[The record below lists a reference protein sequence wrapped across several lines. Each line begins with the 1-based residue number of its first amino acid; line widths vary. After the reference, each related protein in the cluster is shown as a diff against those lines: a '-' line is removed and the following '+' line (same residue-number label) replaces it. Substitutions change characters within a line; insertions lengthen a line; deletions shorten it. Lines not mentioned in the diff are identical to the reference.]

1 MRKLISLLTVVMV
14 ALQVMATPV
23 DVTTA
28 KIKAQ
33 QYLVNKVYAGKFM
46 TPGAANAKLIKAEM
60 GDKAQT
66 PVYYIFNT
74 ATTFVIVSG
83 DDRAEEILAIGD
95 KPLNLDRIPKN
106 MQAWLDNY
114 KQQLDW
120 LLTHPDEKVD
130 KPTAIKS
137 PMLKGNYPIG
147 PLLTAIWHQGTP
159 YNDMCH
165 FTYNGTTYECYT
177 GCAATSASMI
187 LYHWKYPTSQVGPI
201 PSYTTTLDLG
211 EYNSVTYTYPALPA
225 VTFDWANMIDDY
237 TSPMATDYTP
247 EQAAAVATLMR
258 YVGQRE
264 HMMYGTEGSG
274 IFTTD
279 TQVIADMYIDFGY
292 DATTCRFVKK
302 SDYSE
307 EQWAQMVQEEI
318 IRHRPV
324 VYCGVDVG
332 GAGGH
337 AFNVDGYDSGL
348 NKYHVNFGWSGNG
361 NSWYAM
367 NAFSARGYTFS
378 DNQRMVLGIQPPV
391 GRIIAN
397 PGEVAFKGFDGETY
411 TEVVKVNA
419 VNIESNINVALTG
432 PECYSINATT
442 ITPQQ
447 AANGFDMVV
456 TYAPT
461 EAGDSEATLTLSCA
475 DEDVEPVTIPIT
487 GEALPRVPTILV
499 EPESLTFSTIASSPV
514 TKTLA
519 LTGAFLTND
528 VTVSLN
534 DQNGAFTVSPLSI
547 SQSSTDAH
555 TPVTVTVT
563 FNSATVGEYNA
574 AITFASEGAESKT
587 VQLIGNIVDGGTASD
602 PYLNLSKYETI
613 DEAGWNTSDI
623 QNLYRYTEY
632 EDQDCGWLTVSNYG
646 VMMANSTQEWLDNN
660 ISESYSTSWNATDIF
675 LGDDSYFGS
684 KTSYACDWN
693 GLNQYFYVTN
703 CTQVKQYAYNRS
715 STYPLIMRIYECSL
729 NPDGSVTAG
738 SVPVD
743 TKQSSVYNTTEVITS
758 SELDASKI
766 YMVNIY
772 NDYSYLY
779 EIGFKTPLAT
789 YPVPV
794 AIAATEITGNSFIAN
809 WMPCE
814 GADSYTLRVVPK
826 NYDILTE
833 GFSKCTKAGSID
845 ISSTLDNYM
854 DNAGWTGSKLYEAI
868 GGIRFGTGSSV
879 GTLTSPGLSLTDNKV
894 TIAFKA
900 KTFNNDTNCNFKVS
914 CGNASETVTL
924 PNNTEATYTVV
935 LDCNAGAGQ
944 KIKFE
949 TTANGKRVVLT
960 SIHIID
966 GERAGSTKSIDFDG
980 VTFTGITTNSYKVLD
995 LDPATTYFYDVRAV
1009 FGAKESQWSNLT
1021 TVTTLA
1027 GGVYGDVNGDGEV
1040 TTIDITA
1047 IYNYLLNGDTT
1058 YLATSDVDGDGE
1070 ITTVDITVIYN
1081 ILLGN

>member
-1 MRKLISLLTVVMV
+1 MKKLLSLLTVMAV
-14 ALQVMATPV
+14 ALPLMAAPV
-23 DVTTA
+23 DVATA
-28 KIKAQ
+28 KVKAQ
-33 QYLVNKVYAGKFM
+33 QYLANKMYAGKIM
-46 TPGAANAKLIKAEM
+46 SPGATDAKLIKTEM
-60 GDKAQT
+60 GDNAET

-74 ATTFVIVSG
+74 ETTFVIVSG

-95 KPLNLDRIPKN
+95 MPLKLDQIPQN

-147 PLLTAIWHQGTP
+147 PLLTALWHQGTP
-159 YNDMCH
+159 YNDQCH

-177 GCAATSASMI
+177 GCAATSASMV
-187 LYHWKYPTSQVGPI
+187 LYYWKYPTTPVGPI
-201 PSYTTTLDLG
+201 PSYTSTLDIS
-211 EYNSVTYTYPALPA
+211 EYNSVSFSYPALPA
-225 VTFDWANMIDDY
+225 VTFDWDNMIDDY
-237 TSPMATDYTP
+237 TSPMATGYTP
-247 EQAAAVATLMR
+247 EQGAAVATLMR
-258 YVGQRE
+258 YVGQKE

-274 IFTTD
+274 IFTSD

-292 DATTCRFVKK
+292 DATTCRFVRK

-307 EQWAQMVQEEI
+307 EQWAQMVQEEMI
-318 IRHRPV
+318 KHRPV
-324 VYCGVDVG
+324 VYCGVDIG

-337 AFNVDGYDSGL
+337 AFNVDGYDPGL

-411 TEVVKVNA
+411 TEVVKVDA

-432 PECYSINATT
+432 SECYSINATT
-442 ITPQQ
+442 ITPEQ
-447 AANGFDMVV
+447 AASGFDVTV
-456 TYAPT
+456 TYAPNQ
-461 EAGDSEATLTLSCA
+461 AGNSEATLTLSCA
-475 DEDVEPVTIPIT
+475 DDDVETVTVPIT
-487 GEALPRVPTILV
+487 GEALPRVATLLV
-499 EPESLTFSTIASSPV
+499 EPDTLTFATIASSPV
-514 TKTLA
+514 TKTINLI
-519 LTGAFLTND
+519 GAFLTND

-547 SQSSTDAH
+547 SQGSTDAH

-574 AITFASEGAESKT
+574 ELTFSSNGAESKT
-587 VQLIGNIVDGGTASD
+587 VQLKGQIVDGGTASD
-602 PYLNLSKYETI
+602 PYLNLTKYETI
-613 DEAGWNTSDI
+613 DEAGWSTSDI
-623 QNLYRYTEY
+623 QNLYRYTER
-632 EDQDCGWLTVSNYG
+632 EDQDCAWLTVSNYG
-646 VMMANSTQEWLDNN
+646 VMMANSTQEWFDNN

-715 STYPLIMRIYECSL
+715 STYPLIMRIYECTL
-729 NPDGSVTAG
+729 NADGSVTAG
-738 SVPVD
+738 TTPID

-758 SELDASKI
+758 SELNASKI
-766 YMVNIY
+766 YMVHIY

-779 EIGFKTPLAT
+779 EIGFKTPLSS

-794 AIAATEITGNSFIAN
+794 AVAATEIANNSFIAN

-814 GADSYTLRVVPK
+814 GADSYNLRVVPK

-833 GFSKCTKAGSID
+833 SFAGFTKAGSID
-845 ISSTLDNYM
+845 IGNTLDNYM
-854 DNAGWTGSKLYEAI
+854 DNEGWTGSKVYEAV
-868 GGIRFGTGSSV
+868 GGARLGTGSSL
-879 GTLTSPGLSLTDNKV
+879 GTLTSPGLTLTDNKV
-894 TIAFKA
+894 TVTFKA
-900 KTFNNDTNCNFKVS
+900 KTFNNDTNCNLKVS

-924 PNNTEATYTVV
+924 PDNNEATYTVV
-935 LDCNAGAGQ
+935 IDCNAAAGQ

-966 GERAGSTKSIDFDG
+966 GERAGATRSIDFDG
-980 VTFTGITTNSYKVLD
+980 VIFTGITTNSYKVLD
-995 LDPATTYFYDVRAV
+995 LDPATTYFYDVKAV
-1009 FGAKESQWSNLT
+1009 FGAKESHWSNLI

-1047 IYNYLLNGDTT
+1047 IYNYLLNGDET

-1070 ITTVDITVIYN
+1070 ITTVDITIIYN

>member
-1 MRKLISLLTVVMV
+1 MKKLLSLLTVMAV
-14 ALQVMATPV
+14 ALQLLAAPV
-23 DVTTA
+23 DVSTA
-28 KIKAQ
+28 KTKAEQ
-33 QYLVNKVYAGKFM
+33 FLAQKVYAGKIM
-46 TPGAANAKLIKAEM
+46 APGAADAKLIKTEM
-60 GDKAQT
+60 GETADA

-74 ATTFVIVSG
+74 ATTFVIVAG

-95 KPLNLDRIPKN
+95 RPLNIDRIPAN

-120 LLTHPDEKVD
+120 LLTHPDVKVD

-137 PMLKGNYPIG
+137 PMLKGNLPIG
-147 PLLTAIWHQGTP
+147 PLLTAIWYQAAP
-159 YNDMCH
+159 FNDQCH

-187 LYHWKYPTSQVGPI
+187 LYHWKYPTHQVGPI

-225 VTFDWANMIDDY
+225 VTFDWDNMIDDY
-237 TSPMATDYTP
+237 TGDYTP

-258 YVGQRE
+258 YVGQKE

-274 IFTTD
+274 IFTSD
-279 TQVIADMYIDFGY
+279 TQVIADMYISFGY
-292 DATTCRFVKK
+292 DASICRFVRK

-307 EQWAQMVQEEI
+307 DQWAQMVQEEI
-318 IRHRPV
+318 IHHRPV

-337 AFNVDGYDSGL
+337 AFNVDGYAPSL
-348 NKYHVNFGWSGNG
+348 NKYHVNFGWSGEG

-367 NAFSARGYTFS
+367 NAFSARTYTFS
-378 DNQRMVLGIQPPV
+378 DNQRMVLGIQPPI

-397 PGEVAFKGFDGETY
+397 PEQVSFNGFAGETY
-411 TEVVKVNA
+411 TEVVRVDA
-419 VNIESNINVALTG
+419 VNIASDITVDFTG
-432 PECYSINATT
+432 SDLYSINATT
-442 ITPQQ
+442 ITAEQ
-447 AANGFDMVV
+447 AANGFDVVV
-456 TYAPT
+456 TYAPA
-461 EAGDSEATLTLSCA
+461 EAGNSEALLTLSCP
-475 DEDVEPVTIPIT
+475 DEDVAPVAVPIT
-487 GEALPRVPTILV
+487 GAAMPRVPTLLV
-499 EPESLTFSTIASSPV
+499 DPSTLNFTTTKSSPV
-514 TKTLA
+514 TKTIT

-528 VTVSLN
+528 VVVTLN
-534 DQNGAFTVSPLSI
+534 DENGVFTVSPTAI
-547 SQSSTDAH
+547 PQSSTSVN
-555 TPVTVTVT
+555 TPLAVTVT
-563 FNSATVGEYNA
+563 FNSAEVGDYNA
-574 AITFASEGAESKT
+574 SITIASEGAESKT
-587 VQLIGNIVDGGTASD
+587 VELMGKVVDGGTAND
-602 PYLNLSKYETI
+602 PYLDIAKYETI
-613 DEAGWNTSDI
+613 DVAGWNVSDI
-623 QNLYRYTEY
+623 PNLYRYTEY
-632 EDQDCGWLTVSNYG
+632 EDQDCAWLTVSNYG
-646 VMMANSTQEWLDNN
+646 VMMASSMQGWFTNN
-660 ISESYSTSWNATDIF
+660 ITESYSTSWNATDVF

-715 STYPLIMRIYECSL
+715 STYPLIMRIYECTL
-729 NPDGSVTAG
+729 NPDGTVTAG

-743 TKQSSVYNTTEVITS
+743 TKQSSVYNTAEVITS

-779 EIGFKTPLAT
+779 EIGFKLPLAT

-794 AIAATEITGNSFIAN
+794 ATAATEITANSFVAN

-833 GFSKCTKAGSID
+833 SFAKCTKAGTID
-845 ISSTLDNYM
+845 IGNSLDDYM
-854 DNAGWTGSKLYEAI
+854 DNTGWTGSKLYENI
-868 GGIRFGTGSSV
+868 GGVRFGTGSSV
-879 GTLTSPGLSLTDNKV
+879 GSLISPDLTLTDNKV
-894 TIAFKA
+894 AVTFKA
-900 KTFNNDTNCNFKVS
+900 KAFNNDTNCNFKIS
-914 CGNASETVTL
+914 CGDASETVTL

-949 TTANGKRVVLT
+949 TTAGGKRVILT

-966 GERAGSTKSIDFDG
+966 GEHVGAAKSIDYDG
-980 VTFTGITTNSYKVLD
+980 VTFTGITANSYKVLD
-995 LDPATTYFYDVRAV
+995 LDASTTYFYDVKAV
-1009 FGAKESQWSNLT
+1009 FGAKETSWSNAIS
-1021 TVTTLA
+1021 VTTLA
-1027 GGVYGDVNGDGEV
+1027 AGSQVYGDVDGDGVVTSVDITCIYNYLFNGDTTYVATSDVNGDGS
-1040 TTIDITA
+1040 IT
-1047 IYNYLLNGDTT
+1047 
-1058 YLATSDVDGDGE
+1058 S
-1070 ITTVDITVIYN
+1070 VDITCIYN
-1081 ILLGN
+1081 ILLGE